1 MSGAPAHAAH
11 VVVLAAGRGSRL
23 GALGGETPKW
33 LLPVGGR
40 RIADRH
46 LQGIAAAGDRIA
58 SVRVVTGHAAPA
70 IEAFVSGR
78 PDGPAVEVVANP
90 DFEGL
95 NNWWS
100 LLLALRALPPEGPVV
115 VLNGDLLTDPDW
127 ISGFVADVLDGSD
140 DGVLAVDTQRELTDE
155 SMKVALGPDGR
166 LRRIGKVDVPDPVGE
181 YVGLL
186 AARGAVLRALRAR
199 LEEFVGRPAAANE
212 WYEGAIGRTAADGET
227 WRIWAT
233 PGTGWVEID
242 DDDDLSA
249 AEALAGGPC

>member
-1 MSGAPAHAAH
+1 VSEVRGSGVH

-46 LQGIAAAGDRIA
+46 LQGIAAAGPQVA

-70 IEAFVSGR
+70 IEAFLAER
-78 PDGPAVEVVANP
+78 EDAPAIAVVENP
-90 DFEGL
+90 DFEDL

-100 LLLALRALPPEGPVV
+100 LLLALRDLPEDGPVV
-115 VLNGDLLTDPDW
+115 VLNGDLLTDPAW
-127 ISGFVADVLDGSD
+127 VSGFIADVLAGTEDGL
-140 DGVLAVDTQRELTDE
+140 LAVDTQRPLTEE
-155 SMKVALGPDGR
+155 SMKVALGPDG
-166 LRRIGKVDVPDPVGE
+166 IGG
-181 YVGLL
+181 
-186 AARGAVLRALRAR
+186 VLRALRAR
-199 LEEFVGRPAAANE
+199 LEEFVDRPEAANE
-212 WYEGAIGRTAADGET
+212 WYEGAIGRTAADGRT

-249 AEALAGGPC
+249 AEALVRG

>member
-1 MSGAPAHAAH
+1 VSGPPQSAVH

-40 RIADRH
+40 TIAERH
-46 LQGIAAAGDRIA
+46 LQGIAAAGDRVA
-58 SVRVVTGHAAPA
+58 SVRVVTGHAAAA
-70 IEAFVSGR
+70 IEAYLAGR
-78 PDGPAVEVVANP
+78 EDPPAVEVVANP

-100 LLLALRALPPEGPVV
+100 LLLALRDLPPAGPVV

-127 ISGFVADVLDGSD
+127 ISSFIADALDAADEGL
-140 DGVLAVDTQRELTDE
+140 LAVDTQRRLTDE
-155 SMKVALGPDGR
+155 SMKVALTADGG
-166 LRRIGKVDVPDPVGE
+166 LARIGKVDVPDPVGE
-181 YVGLL
+181 YVGML
-186 AARGAVLRALRAR
+186 AVRGGVLDALRAR
-199 LEEFVGRPAAANE
+199 LEEFVDRPEAAGE
-212 WYEGAIGRTAADGET
+212 WYEGAIGRTAADGSR
-227 WRIWAT
+227 WGIWAT

-249 AEALAGGPC
+249 AEALARR

>member
-1 MSGAPAHAAH
+1 MSGGPASGAH
-11 VVVLAAGRGSRL
+11 VVILAAGRGSRL
-23 GALGGETPKW
+23 GTLGGETPKW

-40 RIADRH
+40 PIADRH
-46 LQGIAAAGDRIA
+46 LQGIAAARDRVA

-70 IEAFVSGR
+70 IEAFLAER
-78 PDGPAVEVVANP
+78 RDGLPVDVIANP

-100 LLLALRALPPEGPVV
+100 LLLALRVLPAEGPVV
-115 VLNGDLLTDPDW
+115 VVNGDLLTDPDW
-127 ISGFVADVLDGSD
+127 LSGFIEDVLRGPDQ
-140 DGVLAVDTQRELTDE
+140 GVLAVDTRRELTDE
-155 SMKVALGPDGR
+155 SMKVALAPDGS
-166 LRRIGKVDVPDPVGE
+166 LARIGKVGVPEPVGE
-181 YVGLL
+181 YVGML
-186 AARGAVLRALRAR
+186 AVRGQVLEALRAR
-199 LEEFVGRPAAANE
+199 LEEFVGRPEAANE
-212 WYEGAIGRTAADGET
+212 WYEGAIGRTAADGQA

>member
-1 MSGAPAHAAH
+1 MSEVLASAVH

-46 LQGIAAAGDRIA
+46 LQGIAAAGGQVA

-70 IEAFVSGR
+70 IEAFLAER
-78 PDGPAVEVVANP
+78 DAAPAIAVVENP
-90 DFEGL
+90 DFEDL

-100 LLLALRALPPEGPVV
+100 LLLALRDLPEDGPVV
-115 VLNGDLLTDPDW
+115 VLNGDLLTDPAW
-127 ISGFVADVLDGSD
+127 VSGFIADVLAGTQE
-140 DGVLAVDTQRELTDE
+140 GVLAVDTQRRLTDE
-155 SMKVALGPDGR
+155 SMKVALAPDGR
-166 LRRIGKVDVPDPVGE
+166 LARIGKVDVADPVGE
-181 YVGLL
+181 YVGML
-186 AARGAVLRALRAR
+186 AARGGVLRALRAR
-199 LEEFVGRPAAANE
+199 LEEFVDRPEAANE
-212 WYEGAIGRTAADGET
+212 WYEGALGRTAADGET

-249 AEALAGGPC
+249 AEALARG

>member
-1 MSGAPAHAAH
+1 VSGPSRAAAH

-40 RIADRH
+40 PIADRH
-46 LQGIAAAGDRIA
+46 LEGIAAAGDRVA

-70 IEAFVSGR
+70 ITDFLAGR
-78 PDGPAVEVVANP
+78 GDAPAIEVVANP
-90 DFEGL
+90 DFEEL

-100 LLLALRALPPEGPVV
+100 LLLALRDLPASGPVV
-115 VLNGDLLTDPDW
+115 VLNGDLLTDPAW
-127 ISGFVADVLDGSD
+127 ISSFVADVLDGPD
-140 DGVLAVDTQRELTDE
+140 DGVLAVDTQRALTDE
-155 SMKVALGPDGR
+155 SMKVSLTPDGR
-166 LRRIGKVDVPDPVGE
+166 LARIGKVGVPDAVGE
-181 YVGLL
+181 YVGML
-186 AARGAVLRALRAR
+186 AVRGHLVGALRAR
-199 LEEFVGRPAAANE
+199 LEEFVGRPEAANE
-212 WYEGAIGRTAADGET
+212 WYEGAIGRTAADGEA

-249 AEALAGGPC
+249 AEALARG